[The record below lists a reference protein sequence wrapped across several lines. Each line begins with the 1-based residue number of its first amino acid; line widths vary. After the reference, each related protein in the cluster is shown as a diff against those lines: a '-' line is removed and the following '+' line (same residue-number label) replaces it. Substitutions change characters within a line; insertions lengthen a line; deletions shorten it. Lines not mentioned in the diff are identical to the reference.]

1 MNFNEKS
8 GEKIV
13 KNLLLNKL
21 VRNLFVVVAIVFFQT
36 SQAVETNLSSIANSL
51 IEDSHAESFLSP
63 DAAFKIDLSAKN
75 TQNIQAHYTIA
86 PGYYLYRD
94 RIKLAVQS
102 PADAKVAEINLPTG
116 EIKNDANFGKQ
127 EVYHHDFD
135 ANIKL
140 STASNN
146 KVVIDASYQGCS
158 EKGLCYAP
166 IKKTITVDL
175 TAINISALNTASP
188 VTPNNDDTD
197 STTQVLKSGNLWL
210 VIAGF
215 FVAGLLLSLTPCVLP
230 MIPIL
235 SSIIVGSQSKQAN
248 PSKLHAFGL
257 SVAYVLGMALS
268 YTLAGIAAGLSGDLL
283 SQSLQNSWVLG
294 ATALLFIILA
304 FSMFGFYEL
313 KLPQSFE
320 DKMLNTSNKLK
331 GGQFLG
337 VFIMGVLSALIVSPC
352 VAAPLA
358 GALIYI
364 GQTHNVFLGGIGLF
378 ALAIGMGMPL
388 LLIGASAGSLLP
400 KTGDWMNAVR
410 NFFGV
415 LMLGMAIWIITPVIP
430 ASIQLALWAVLL
442 IVTAVYHN
450 ALDNLPSHASNFAKI
465 WKGVSVILLIFGVA
479 LLIGALSG
487 SKSAFQPLNNFTT
500 GSANQTKI
508 SSLAF
513 TRISSLADLEKKL
526 AETRGQPVM
535 LDFYADWCVACK
547 ELEQLTF
554 SNQKIQ
560 QMLKNTTLLQLDM
573 TANTEEDKALLKRYG
588 LFGPPGI
595 VFFNAHGQEMTTLKT
610 VGFQNAERFTATLS
624 RRDSC
629 IIKPP
634 SNKDTTV
641 QC

>member
-1 MNFNEKS
+1 MKILFLKRLFNGLIALTALAFLQSAYAAEAGKS
-8 GEKIV
+8 S
-13 KNLLLNKL
+13 LLG
-21 VRNLFVVVAIVFFQT
+21 
-36 SQAVETNLSSIANSL
+36 SL
-51 IEDSHAESFLSP
+51 IGGSDSETFLSP
-63 DAAFKIDLSAKN
+63 EAAFKLNVSGVDA
-75 TQNIQAHYTIA
+75 QNIQANFTVV
-86 PGYYLYRD
+86 PGYYLYKERVKFE
-94 RIKLAVQS
+94 IKTPDTSKIVEISL
-102 PADAKVAEINLPTG
+102 PAG
-116 EIKNDANFGKQ
+116 EIKEDVNFGKQ
-127 EVYHHDFD
+127 EVYHHDFK

-140 STASNN
+140 SSTSNGP
-146 KVVIDASYQGCS
+146 VIINASYQGCS

-166 IKKTITVDL
+166 IKQTITVDL
-175 TAINISALNTASP
+175 STAANSATSNSGANNATAPSA
-188 VTPNNDDTD
+188 TANDNETD
-197 STTQVLKSGNLWL
+197 RTTQVLKSGNLWL

-215 FVAGLLLSLTPCVLP
+215 FAAGLLLSLTPCVLP

-235 SSIIVGSQSKQAN
+235 SSIIVGSQSQAVK

-283 SQSLQNSWVLG
+283 SQSLQNAWVLG
-294 ATALLFIILA
+294 ATALIFIALA

-331 GGQFLG
+331 GGHFLG
-337 VFIMGVLSALIVSPC
+337 VFVMGALSALIVSPC

-364 GQTHNVFLGGIGLF
+364 GQTHNVLLGGVGLF

-400 KTGDWMNAVR
+400 KTGNWMNAVR

-415 LMLGMAIWIITPVIP
+415 LMLGMAIWLISPVIP
-430 ASIQLALWAVLL
+430 ASIQLALWSALL

-450 ALDNLPSHASNFAKI
+450 ALDNLPAHASSAAKLG
-465 WKGVSVILLIFGVA
+465 KGTAVILLMVGVA

-487 SKSAFQPLNNFTT
+487 AKSAFQPLSNFSIGTASQQKSMPALNFTRVA
-500 GSANQTKI
+500 SIAELEQKLAQTK
-508 SSLAF
+508 
-513 TRISSLADLEKKL
+513 
-526 AETRGQPVM
+526 GQPVM

-547 ELEQLTF
+547 ELEELTF
-554 SNQKIQ
+554 SDPKVQ
-560 QMLKNTTLLQLDM
+560 QQLKNTTLLQVDV
-573 TANTEEDKALLKRYG
+573 TANSEEDKALLKRFG

-595 VFFNAHGQEMTTLKT
+595 AFFNGHGKEMASLKT
-610 VGFQNAERFTATLS
+610 VGFQNADRFSATLS
-624 RRDSC
+624 KRDSC
-629 IIKPP
+629 IMAPQ
-634 SNKDTTV
+634 SNETTT

>member
-1 MNFNEKS
+1 MKNSF
-8 GEKIV
+8 I
-13 KNLLLNKL
+13 KNLAFGLIAIAS
-21 VRNLFVVVAIVFFQT
+21 VVGFVPHAY
-36 SQAVETNLSSIANSL
+36 AAENRLSSFANSL
-51 IEDSHAESFLSP
+51 IEDKGADTFLSP
-63 DAAFKIDLSAKN
+63 EQAFQLALNAKDAQ
-75 TQNIQAHYTIA
+75 TIQANFTVV
-86 PGYYLYRD
+86 PSYYLYKA
-94 RIKLAVQS
+94 RIKFVLT
-102 PADAKVAEINLPTG
+102 PETPAEIANIELPNG
-116 EIKNDANFGKQ
+116 EIKDDKNFGKM
-127 EVYHHDFD
+127 EVYHHDFIAKVNL
-135 ANIKL
+135 ANIK
-140 STASNN
+140 NN
-146 KVVIDASYQGCS
+146 VIKIAATYQGCS

-166 IKKTITVDL
+166 ITKTFTVDL
-175 TAINISALNTASP
+175 ATAKNVVNTPEKASAVANENIANDNETENTAKI
-188 VTPNNDDTD
+188 
-197 STTQVLKSGNLWL
+197 LKSGNLWL

-215 FVAGLLLSLTPCVLP
+215 FAAGLLLSLTPCVLP

-235 SSIIVGSQSKQAN
+235 SSIIVGSQSQQVK

-283 SQSLQNSWVLG
+283 SQSLQNAWVLG
-294 ATALLFIILA
+294 ASALIFILLA

-331 GGQFLG
+331 GGHFFG
-337 VFIMGVLSALIVSPC
+337 VFVMGALSALIVSPC

-364 GQTHNVFLGGIGLF
+364 GQTHNVLLGGVGLF

-400 KTGDWMNAVR
+400 KTGNWMNAVR

-415 LMLGMAIWIITPVIP
+415 LMLGMAIWLIAPVISV
-430 ASIQLALWAVLL
+430 SIQLALWAVLL

-450 ALDNLPSHASNFAKI
+450 ALDNLPAHASNLAKL
-465 WKGVSVILLIFGVA
+465 WKGVAVFLLVFGVA

-487 SKSAFQPLNNFTT
+487 ARSPLQPLSNF
-500 GSANQTKI
+500 AI
-508 SSLAF
+508 SGAGQSKTLTSLPF
-513 TRISSLADLEKKL
+513 TRIVSVAELEKKL
-526 AETRGQPVM
+526 TETQGQPIM

-547 ELEQLTF
+547 ELEEFTF
-554 SNQKIQ
+554 SDPKVRE
-560 QMLKNTTLLQLDM
+560 MLKNTTLLQVDV
-573 TANTEEDKALLKRYG
+573 TANSEEDKALLKRFG

-595 VFFNAHGQEMTTLKT
+595 AFFNGQGKEMTTLKT
-610 VGFQNAERFTATLS
+610 VGFQDADRFSATLA

-629 IIKPP
+629 IIAPQN
-634 SNKDTTV
+634 SLDSTT

>member
-1 MNFNEKS
+1 MKILFLKRLFNGLIALTALVFLQSASAAEAGKS
-8 GEKIV
+8 S
-13 KNLLLNKL
+13 LLG
-21 VRNLFVVVAIVFFQT
+21 
-36 SQAVETNLSSIANSL
+36 SL
-51 IEDSHAESFLSP
+51 IGGSSSEEFLSP
-63 DAAFKIDLSAKN
+63 EAAFKLNLSTVDA
-75 TQNIQAHYTIA
+75 QNIQANFTVV
-86 PGYYLYRD
+86 PGYYLYKERVKFE
-94 RIKLAVQS
+94 IKTPDTSKIVEISL
-102 PADAKVAEINLPTG
+102 PAG
-116 EIKNDANFGKQ
+116 EIKEDVNFGKQ
-127 EVYHHDFD
+127 EVYHHDFK

-140 STASNN
+140 SSTNN
-146 KVVIDASYQGCS
+146 GPVIINASYQGCS

-166 IKKTITVDL
+166 IKQTITVDL
-175 TAINISALNTASP
+175 STAANSATAPSA
-188 VTPNNDDTD
+188 TANENETD
-197 STTQVLKSGNLWL
+197 RTTQVLKSGNLWL

-215 FVAGLLLSLTPCVLP
+215 FAAGLLLSLTPCVLP

-235 SSIIVGSQSKQAN
+235 SSIIVGSQSQAVK

-283 SQSLQNSWVLG
+283 SQSLQNAWVLG
-294 ATALLFIILA
+294 ATALIFIALA

-331 GGQFLG
+331 GGHFLG
-337 VFIMGVLSALIVSPC
+337 VFVMGALSALIVSPC

-364 GQTHNVFLGGIGLF
+364 GQTHNVLLGGVGLF

-400 KTGDWMNAVR
+400 KTGNWMNAVR

-415 LMLGMAIWIITPVIP
+415 LMLGMAIWLISPVIP
-430 ASIQLALWAVLL
+430 ASIQLALWSALL

-450 ALDNLPSHASNFAKI
+450 ALDNLPAHASSAAKLG
-465 WKGVSVILLIFGVA
+465 KGTAVILLMVGVA

-487 SKSAFQPLNNFTT
+487 AKSAFQPLSNFSIGTASQQKSMPALNFTRVA
-500 GSANQTKI
+500 SIAELEQKLAQTK
-508 SSLAF
+508 
-513 TRISSLADLEKKL
+513 
-526 AETRGQPVM
+526 GQPVM

-547 ELEQLTF
+547 ELEELTF
-554 SNQKIQ
+554 SDPKVQ
-560 QMLKNTTLLQLDM
+560 QQLKNTTLLQVDV
-573 TANTEEDKALLKRYG
+573 TANSEEDKALLKRFG

-595 VFFNAHGQEMTTLKT
+595 AFFNGHGKEMASLKT
-610 VGFQNAERFTATLS
+610 VGFQNADRFSATLS
-624 RRDSC
+624 KRDSC
-629 IIKPP
+629 IMAPQ
-634 SNKDTTV
+634 SNETTT